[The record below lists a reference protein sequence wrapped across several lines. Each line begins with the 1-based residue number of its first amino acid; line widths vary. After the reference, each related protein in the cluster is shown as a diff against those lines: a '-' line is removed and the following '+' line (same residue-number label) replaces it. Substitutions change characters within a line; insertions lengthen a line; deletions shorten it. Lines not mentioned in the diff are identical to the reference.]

1 MQTFCQI
8 TKGNFEP
15 AVIDWQ
21 TMKIGRK
28 SASSHHQSRRKRTQ
42 QNHKIF
48 CNGGFT
54 MNKVYTLHDAV
65 AKFVEDGDVLAI
77 GGFTTNRK
85 PYATVSE
92 ILRQGKKDFI
102 VYAGPGGG
110 EVDML
115 IGEGRVAA
123 YINCY
128 TANSGYTNVSRRFRA
143 AIEKGQLTYE
153 DYSQD
158 VLMLML
164 HAASLGL
171 PFLPVRLMQG
181 SGLMKYWGISEEKR
195 KTMPK
200 LEDLKCAEIENP
212 MVPGQKVVA
221 VPVPK
226 FDTAIIHVQ
235 QASPDGTCIICGD
248 EFHDIDIAV
257 AARKTIVTCEEIVSN
272 EFIRRDPT
280 KTRIFGECVQA
291 VVKAPYGAW
300 PSQCYDYYDDD
311 DAGLKEYDK
320 ASKYQDAEDAKAQ
333 LAKAAAKAEKAAAAK
348 PEDAK
353 LAEAAAK
360 AKKAAEDAA
369 AGVKIPETFQDYLK
383 KWVYSCEDQA
393 ALLDKIGGSRL
404 MRLKNEP
411 HLGYST
417 TH

>member
-1 MQTFCQI
+1 M
-8 TKGNFEP
+8 
-15 AVIDWQ
+15 
-21 TMKIGRK
+21 
-28 SASSHHQSRRKRTQ
+28 S
-42 QNHKIF
+42 
-48 CNGGFT
+48 
-54 MNKVYTLHDAV
+54 LHDAV
-65 AKFVEDGDVLAI
+65 AKYVENGDVLAL

-85 PYATVSE
+85 PYASVME
-92 ILRQGKKDFI
+92 VLRQGQKDFI
-102 VYAGPGGG
+102 AYAGPGGG
-110 EVDML
+110 DIDML

-143 AIEKGQLTYE
+143 FIEQGKLTYE

-181 SGLMKYWGISEEKR
+181 SGLMKFWGISEEKR
-195 KTMPK
+195 KAMPK
-200 LEDLKCAEIENP
+200 MENLKCVEIENP
-212 MVPGQKVVA
+212 MEPGQKVVA

-226 FDTAIIHVQ
+226 IDTALIHVQ
-235 QASPDGTCIICGD
+235 KASPDGTCIIEGD

-257 AARKTIVTCEEIVSN
+257 AARKVIVTCEEIVSN
-272 EFIRRDPT
+272 EYIRRDPT
-280 KTRIFGECVQA
+280 LTRIFGECVDA

-300 PSQCYDYYDDD
+300 PAQCYNYYDDD
-311 DAGLKEYDK
+311 DMGLKEYDK
-320 ASKYQDAEDAKAQ
+320 ASKYQDTADAVAQ

-348 PEDAK
+348 PEDEK

-360 AKKAAEDAA
+360 AAKVAKDAA
-369 AGVKIPETFQDYLK
+369 DGTAVPETFEDYMN
-383 KWVYSCEDQA
+383 KWVYGCKDQE
-393 ALLDKIGGSRL
+393 ALLDVIGGSRL